1 MMIILNI
8 NESARWDELLNA
20 LPAEECDP
28 MMGAAWY
35 RHFGEHGYGEAMCA
49 VAVDGEKIA
58 LYPFLKNSINA
69 LGYRLDRE
77 YFDIQGAPGYNGIAT
92 NSDDPGF
99 LDKYR
104 EEFAAWCREQNIVA
118 EFSRCNPVTLNHVR
132 FQKADICE
140 VNRNIVVDLQGD
152 FSGDYDRSVR
162 KNIRKA
168 EREGLTVSMVS
179 GMGAGEETIANL
191 AEIYSQTM
199 ARNEADEEYLYRPS
213 FFREVINKM
222 KGQLRIYFT
231 MLSSKPVAAELVVA
245 GGNTAYS
252 WLGGT
257 LSDFYPMRPNDIL
270 KDFII
275 RDLASERL
283 KWFCLG
289 GGLIPADGIFRY
301 KRTFA
306 IHGERPFYIMKKVHL
321 PEIYEVILNEWST
334 RNPGKTSGRLL
345 RYRY

>member
-1 MMIILNI
+1 
-8 NESARWDELLNA
+8 
-20 LPAEECDP
+20 

-35 RHFGEHGYGEAMCA
+35 RHFGEQGYGEAMCA
-49 VAVDGEKIA
+49 VTVNGEQIA
-58 LYPFLKNSINA
+58 LYPFLRNSINV
-69 LGYRLDRE
+69 LGYRLDGE

-99 LDKYR
+99 LQMFR
-104 EEFAAWCREQNIVA
+104 EEFAAWCREHHIVA
-118 EFSRCNPVTLNHVR
+118 EFSRCNPVTRNHTR
-132 FQKADICE
+132 FPEEEIFE
-140 VNRNIVVDLQGD
+140 VNRNIIVDLQGD
-152 FSGDYDRSVR
+152 FSADYDRSVR

-179 GMGAGEETIANL
+179 GTGADENTVAAL

-199 ARNEADEEYLYRPS
+199 ARNEADEEYLYDQS
-213 FFREVINKM
+213 FFREVINRIKDH
-222 KGQLRIYFT
+222 LRICFT
-231 MLSSKPVAAELVVA
+231 MYGSKPVAAELVVV
-245 GGNTAYS
+245 GRTTAYS

-275 RDLASERL
+275 RNLSSEGL

-289 GGLIPADGIFRY
+289 GGLVPGDGIFRY

-306 IHGERPFYIMKKVHL
+306 MHGDRPFYIMKRVHL
-321 PEIYEVILNEWST
+321 PGIYEDILSQWST
-334 RNPGKTSGRLL
+334 RHPGKTSGRLL